1 MDEQAA
7 MDVADDVLI
16 AAHAAG
22 DLLLVHDVLADVY
35 TLDDLAV
42 SGPRRSG

>member
-1 MDEQAA
+1 MKDWVDEQAA

-22 DLLLVHDVLADVY
+22 DLLLATTY
-35 TLDDLAV
+35 SPTCTRWTI
-42 SGPRRSG
+42 SR